1 LDAVATPVIVI
12 ELHKRLLVWEKELN
26 EQENTLVATEDDVGV
41 AELALGRAHMEC
53 DAEHDRV
60 KVV

>member
-1 LDAVATPVIVI
+1 LDVVAAPAIVV
-12 ELHKRLLVWEKELN
+12 ELRKRLLVREKELN
-26 EQENTLVATEDDVGV
+26 EQGNTLMAMEDDVGA
-41 AELALGRAHMEC
+41 AEHALGRAHMEC

>member
-1 LDAVATPVIVI
+1 LDVVAAPAIVV
-12 ELHKRLLVWEKELN
+12 ELRKRLLVQEKELN
-26 EQENTLVATEDDVGV
+26 EQGNTLMAMEDDVGA
-41 AELALGRAHMEC
+41 AERALGRAHMEC

>member
-1 LDAVATPVIVI
+1 VIVI
-12 ELHKRLLVWEKELN
+12 ELRKRLLVREKELN
-26 EQENTLVATEDDVGV
+26 EQENTLVATEDDVGA

>member
-1 LDAVATPVIVI
+1 M
-12 ELHKRLLVWEKELN
+12 
-26 EQENTLVATEDDVGV
+26 ATEDDVGA

-53 DAEHDRV
+53 DAEHYWI